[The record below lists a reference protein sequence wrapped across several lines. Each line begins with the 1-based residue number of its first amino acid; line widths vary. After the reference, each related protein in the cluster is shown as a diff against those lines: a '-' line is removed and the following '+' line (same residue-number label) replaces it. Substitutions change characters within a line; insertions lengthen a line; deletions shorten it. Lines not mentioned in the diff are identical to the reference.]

1 MTDRKADRDPGHAA
15 GKPSADRSTIAQR
28 LGARRPLVGM
38 VHLLPLPGSPGWGGS
53 MDEVL
58 DRARSDARTLLE
70 GGMDALLV
78 ENYGDHPF
86 HPDSVP
92 SETAAALT
100 RAVAGVREEA
110 GDAPVGVNVLRNDA
124 RTGVGI
130 AAATGAIF
138 LRVNVHTGVM
148 FTDQG
153 ILEGRAWE
161 TLRARRALAP
171 ELLIVADVLV
181 KHASPPPGTDP
192 ARAARDLRR
201 RGGADVLVVSGAGTG
216 EATDP
221 GRLRAVRE
229 AVPEAPLW
237 IGSGL
242 TPKSAPELLPLADG
256 AIVGSALHRDGVAGR
271 GIDPAR
277 VERLVAAA
285 RAVQG

>member
-1 MTDRKADRDPGHAA
+1 MSDEHNSHPADREALAH
-15 GKPSADRSTIAQR
+15 R

-53 MDEVL
+53 MDQVL
-58 DRARSDARTLLE
+58 DRARSDARALLE

-78 ENYGDHPF
+78 ENYGDLPF
-86 HPDSVP
+86 HPDTVP
-92 SETAAALT
+92 PETAATLT
-100 RAVAGVREEA
+100 RAVAAVREEA

-130 AAATGAIF
+130 AAATGTDF
-138 LRVNVHTGVM
+138 LRVNVHAGVM

-171 ELLIVADVLV
+171 ELLIAADVLV

-192 ARAARDLRR
+192 AQAARDLRHR
-201 RGGADVLVVSGAGTG
+201 AGADVLVVSGAGTG
-216 EATDP
+216 QAADP
-221 GRLRAVRE
+221 ERLRTVRE

-242 TPKSAPELLPLADG
+242 TPESAPELLPLADG

-271 GIDPAR
+271 GIDPER
-277 VERLVAAA
+277 VDRLVAAA
-285 RAVQG
+285 RAVRG